1 MPTVFSTGYACYK
14 LIQWLHELKIRLS
27 VSIKLYDNVKKPF
40 NFHCISLF
48 VVHAAQQSQ
57 YSNSSELIIIHKVAE
72 TEELEIWTGNDIY
85 SVGCEILME
94 IHFSHKY

>member
-1 MPTVFSTGYACYK
+1 MK
-14 LIQWLHELKIRLS
+14 LC
-27 VSIKLYDNVKKPF
+27 DNAKKYF

-48 VVHAAQQSQ
+48 VVHAAPQSQ
-57 YSNSSELIIIHKVAE
+57 NSYSSELIVIHKVAE

-94 IHFSHKY
+94 IHFFHKY